1 MWSGPCVLFL
11 ISWNE
16 KNVCNI
22 VVNNTLS
29 FISKRISLWWECSIT
44 QGPWLESLRTYK
56 PHIALFTLL
65 VAVLQTNNRCLSNI
79 PKLQK
84 LKKFGHPWAKEL
96 ESNSLP
102 GQCKQRNLGPILHT
116 TTETA
121 KRVLY
126 PSKNITTFNYLN
138 FFNSFVYEQPFS
150 QPLFQKVVAVSVAV
164 CKDLLAQPKSF
175 SMAHWLSSRSCF
187 AFLMVGPQLAW
198 AGFLGCLP
206 RLGHSGEGRRN
217 WFCKQGPGMEYSGWL

>member
-1 MWSGPCVLFL
+1 MG
-11 ISWNE
+11 
-16 KNVCNI
+16 
-22 VVNNTLS
+22 
-29 FISKRISLWWECSIT
+29 ECSIT

-65 VAVLQTNNRCLSNI
+65 VAVLQTTNRRLSNI

-84 LKKFGHPWAKEL
+84 LLISISSPNWK
-96 ESNSLP
+96 SLDIP
-102 GQCKQRNLGPILHT
+102 GQCTKQPNLGPILHT

-206 RLGHSGEGRRN
+206 GQASWGA
-217 WFCKQGPGMEYSGWL
+217 CPG